1 MAAPA
6 RGAGGEVA
14 GDAGSVFADAMGMFS
29 IGGVVAST
37 FGAAARTAGEGP
49 WRGDVGVRDSGCCLN
64 LSIWDCNSSIRT
76 AYYKQG
82 LSKKCEGCT
91 QAMQAATPSSML
103 TRGWQSAPT
112 STTPPLAICSCT
124 KLSKSLIS
132 LSSPS

>member
-1 MAAPA
+1 M
-6 RGAGGEVA
+6 
-14 GDAGSVFADAMGMFS
+14 DAGSVFADAMGMFS

-37 FGAAARTAGEGP
+37 FGAAARTAGEGS
-49 WRGDVGVRDSGCCLN
+49 WRGDVGVRDSGCCFDCCLN
-64 LSIWDCNSSIRT
+64 LSIRDCHSSIRT

-91 QAMQAATPSSML
+91 QAMLAATPSSML